1 VMRGRAIG
9 ITFAVLATATAA
21 SAQQRPLTVE
31 DPETVGNGRL
41 LLEAGLDYLID
52 QQYPGSGLSGNL
64 LRLPALG
71 VSIGLGSIAELQMD
85 GAFYQRLSIEDR
97 EAAPLA
103 PALDI
108 TGDTTAGVDDTI
120 VATKIKFLSE
130 GVSRPA
136 MAIRLGTKLPTAS
149 NETGLGLDT
158 TDFLAS
164 LLIAKTVGSTR
175 VVGNGGVAILGDPL
189 RASRQS
195 DLLTYGVS
203 LARAVAQGVEIV
215 GELSGRANFAEDIP
229 TVGAETRAILR
240 GGIRYTYG
248 AGRVDAG
255 MLLGLTTTDPAFGLT
270 FGYTHVFDAFNVP

>member
-1 VMRGRAIG
+1 VMRRAIG
-9 ITFAVLATATAA
+9 ITFAVVAMATAA

-71 VSIGLGSIAELQMD
+71 VSIGLGSIAELQVD

-97 EAAPLA
+97 EPAPLT

-120 VATKIKFLSE
+120 IATKIKFLSE

-158 TDFLAS
+158 TDFFAS

-175 VVGNGGVAILGDPL
+175 VVGNGGMAILGDPL

-203 LARAVAQGVEIV
+203 LARAIAQGVEIV

-229 TVGAETRAILR
+229 TAGAETRAILR

-255 MLLGLTTTDPAFGLT
+255 VLLGLTSTDPAFGLT

>member
-1 VMRGRAIG
+1 VMRRAIG
-9 ITFAVLATATAA
+9 ITFAVVAMATAA
-21 SAQQRPLTVE
+21 GAQQRPLTVE

-71 VSIGLGSIAELQMD
+71 VSIGLGSIAELQVD

-97 EAAPLA
+97 EPAPLT

-120 VATKIKFLSE
+120 IATKIKFLSE

-158 TDFLAS
+158 TDFFAS

-175 VVGNGGVAILGDPL
+175 VVGNGGMAILGDPL

-203 LARAVAQGVEIV
+203 LARAIAQGVEIV

-229 TVGAETRAILR
+229 TAGAETRAILR

-255 MLLGLTTTDPAFGLT
+255 VLLGLTSTDPAFGLT